1 MKTIFHYASFT
12 LLLITGPVVAQIP
25 NAGFES
31 WEDHIDYIEPSGWM
45 TLNEIMF
52 MLEEEPS
59 VEQISPGHS
68 GTYAAR
74 ITSVDVPG
82 LGIYPGL
89 MITGDPETGM
99 EGFPYAQRPVS
110 LTGMWKVDVPTG
122 DMASV
127 NVLLSR
133 WDPLIE
139 DREIIA
145 YGSLEVQGTVSQ
157 WTEFTVALDY
167 FEPGVPDSASIA
179 IFSGQFDGVA
189 GSSIWI
195 DDLAF
200 TSSTSINEAA
210 EARIQV
216 YPIPT
221 RDDLV
226 VEAEGVFRHLAL
238 HAMDGRVVWE
248 RTAAAQRVVA
258 DMSGLPT
265 GAYLLVAHLAD
276 GRAIRRQVVKE

>member
-1 MKTIFHYASFT
+1 MKTIFRYASFS
-12 LLLITGPVVAQIP
+12 LLLLTGPVIAQIP
-25 NAGFES
+25 NAGLES
-31 WEDHIDYIEPSGWM
+31 WEDHVDYIEPSGWM
-45 TLNEIMF
+45 TLNQIMV

-68 GTYAAR
+68 GSHAAR

-82 LGIYPGL
+82 LGLYPGL
-89 MITGDPETGM
+89 MITGDPETGKD
-99 EGFPYAQRPVS
+99 GFAYAQRPVS
-110 LTGMWKVDVPTG
+110 LTGMWKVDVPAG
-122 DMASV
+122 DVASV

-133 WDPLIE
+133 WDPLIQ

-145 YGSLEVQGTVSQ
+145 FGILEVQGTVSQ

-167 FEPGVPDSASIA
+167 LEAGLPDSATIA
-179 IFSGQFDGVA
+179 VFSGQFEGVA

-200 TSSTSINEAA
+200 TSSTSINEAE
-210 EARIQV
+210 EARIKV

-226 VEAEGVFRHLAL
+226 VETEGMLRHLAL

-248 RTAAAQRVVA
+248 RTAATQRVVA

-276 GRAIRRQVVKE
+276 GRTIRRQVVKD